1 VYSLTRRSQRRFL
14 RFYWAGCTVV
24 QKMQPPLWLTHS
36 DGGSPLKTAMGRP
49 AKKERTMRYS
59 LRKFVDAAWG
69 VLTCMAIIG
78 TPPAGGLVDSFT
90 QLAAR

>member
-1 VYSLTRRSQRRFL
+1 
-14 RFYWAGCTVV
+14 
-24 QKMQPPLWLTHS
+24 
-36 DGGSPLKTAMGRP
+36 MGRP